1 VSETGHASIT
11 IPRRIEWIDTDARG
25 IYHWVTI
32 VRYVEAAEA
41 LLHERL
47 GIRERTFGRTPR
59 VHFTVDFHRELRFFD
74 EVRVTLAVGAVGRT
88 SVRYRFDLT
97 HEDAL
102 VAQGEYVTV
111 YVGETDGSEPS
122 PWPDDIRSLLV
133 STDGDRSSADGT
145 YLG

>member
-1 VSETGHASIT
+1 VSETGHASST

-25 IYHWVTI
+25 IYHWVTV

-41 LLHERL
+41 LLHDRL
-47 GIRERTFGRTPR
+47 GIRQRTFGRTPR
-59 VHFTVDFHRELRFFD
+59 VHF
-74 EVRVTLAVGAVGRT
+74 
-88 SVRYRFDLT
+88 
-97 HEDAL
+97 
-102 VAQGEYVTV
+102 TV